1 MNGIEKITARINADA
16 AQEIESV
23 TTRAEEQ
30 IKSINENYEY
40 VAQQA
45 YFTVM
50 SNGKA
55 AAQTRLERLASADT
69 MNGKKALLETKQQ
82 VLDETFAKA
91 LDRLCQLPE
100 DQYCALLVK
109 LAVEGSTTGKEELV
123 FSAPDR
129 ARYGKKV
136 VVAANEALEAAG
148 KPAGLTL
155 SEQSRDI
162 RGGLFI
168 KNGAIEN
175 NCAFETIIRLLR
187 EQLAGETAKVLFE

>member
-45 YFTVM
+45 YFTAM

>member
-148 KPAGLTL
+148 KTAGLTL